1 MISKEVIEERKETI
15 RGDIEK
21 LEKTIADVGKQQEQL
36 QANMFALHGAL
47 QQCDQFLEILSKE
60 SKEDERRT
68 NETWCRGGSL

>member
-1 MISKEVIEERKETI
+1 MISKEVIEERKQTI
-15 RGDIEK
+15 QGDIEK

-60 SKEDERRT
+60 SKEDE
-68 NETWCRGGSL
+68 